1 MLSETYNL
9 KSGDCMMKR
18 IVSMLLCVMMTVSLA
33 AFHAS
38 AEEPLFSGEPEP
50 VVPDDAAFITDGFKK
65 TDADLASTGVTLDDP
80 VIVPRIV
87 VTTENGNGTTLQ
99 KEDGYQNA
107 SVSITDTDGS
117 VLSDSCTFKVRGNT
131 SAMAAIGKKAYTFKF
146 EKKKDVLG
154 MGKGKKWVLL
164 ANTFDPTM
172 LRNYMAFEFA
182 HHLGLPYTSEH
193 RFVEVFLDGSYR
205 GCYELVEPVQEGK
218 ERVNIDI
225 ESNDGKKDFLIEYE
239 RTRLEPDVIYFTVDG
254 LRFIASDPDEPDEDQ
269 LNYITETLTVVTDT
283 MRNGSR
289 EEIEE
294 VIDVPSFVKFYLLN
308 EFFKTMDF
316 DESSVFFFYKDGKL
330 YAGPAWD
337 YDMST
342 GNTNADLVSAHA
354 RNTAKT
360 DGILQDTKN
369 FYKYIGR
376 KSWFVDEVKKAY
388 EENYDYMVSLFAEN
402 GLLDTWSNESKDI
415 FDRNWTVW
423 RVSRHWYNYQKPPL
437 ATYQLNLDFL
447 KNWLNERNSWLFDH
461 YDLFSYEYLRGDAD
475 GNGALDVLDAT
486 TIQRVLAGLSAQ
498 DEDGH
503 MALRATVTGDELSI
517 TDATAI
523 QRYLASLDN
532 IYELDTTVKVKLR
545 EK

>member
-1 MLSETYNL
+1 
-9 KSGDCMMKR
+9 MKR
-18 IVSMLLCVMMTVSLA
+18 LISLILCLMVITSLA
-33 AFHAS
+33 VFHTS
-38 AEEPLFSGEPEP
+38 AEETSFSGEPEP
-50 VVPDDAAFITDGFKK
+50 VVPDDAVYAADGFAK

-80 VIVPRIV
+80 IIVPRIV

-99 KEDGYQNA
+99 KSDDYQNA
-107 SVSITDTDGS
+107 AITITDTDGS
-117 VLSDSCTFKVRGNT
+117 VLSDSCSFKVRGNT
-131 SAMAAIGKKAYTFKF
+131 TAMTFVEKKAYTFKF

-154 MGKGKKWVLL
+154 MGKAKKWALL

-172 LRNYMAFEFA
+172 LRNYMGFEFA

-205 GCYELVEPVQEGK
+205 GCYELVEPIQEGK

-239 RTRLEPDVIYFTVDG
+239 AQRVEEDTTYFTVDG

-269 LNYITETLTVVTDT
+269 LDYIIDTMTAVTDT
-283 MRNGSR
+283 MKNGSK
-289 EEIEE
+289 EEIEA
-294 VIDVPSFVKFYLLN
+294 VIDVPSFAKFYLFN
-308 EFFKTMDF
+308 EYFKTMDF
-316 DESSVFFFYKDGKL
+316 DMSSVFFFYQDGKL

-342 GNTNADLVSAHA
+342 GNTNADLVSARA

-369 FYKYIGR
+369 LYKYIGK
-376 KSWFVDEVKKAY
+376 KSWFIDEVKKVY

-402 GLLDTWSNESKDI
+402 GLLDTWSKESKAI

-423 RVSRHWYNYQKPPL
+423 RVTRQWYNYQKKPL
-437 ATYQLNLDFL
+437 STYQLNLDYL
-447 KNWLNERNSWLFDH
+447 KNWLNERNSWLFDY

-475 GNGALDVLDAT
+475 GNHELEVVDAT
-486 TIQRVLAGLSAQ
+486 TIQRVLAGLSVQ

-503 MALRATVTGDELSI
+503 MALRATVTDDELSI